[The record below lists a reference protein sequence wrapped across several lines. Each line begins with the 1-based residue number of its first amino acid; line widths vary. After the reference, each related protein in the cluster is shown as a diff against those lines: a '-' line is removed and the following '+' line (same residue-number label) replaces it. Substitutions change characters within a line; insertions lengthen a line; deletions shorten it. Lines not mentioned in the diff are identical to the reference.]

1 MTNDEFLD
9 DWDSD
14 WERDGSVSGDS
25 DVAVAAR
32 TAQKSIEVQN
42 LNKVRGE
49 RPVVRDLS
57 FHVDP
62 GEVYALVGPN
72 GAGKTTVIRLLTGLI
87 FPTSGTVKLLG
98 QDPLSA
104 PEVRRKLGAVVEAPA
119 AFYPYL
125 TGRANL
131 HLHAQLAG
139 GVEAGRIGEVLDIV
153 ELGNAAERKVGAY
166 SLGMRQRL
174 GVAAAI
180 LTRPEVL
187 ILDEPA
193 SGMDPLSLHLVHR
206 VLRGAAEGGAAVLLS
221 THHLDEVV
229 AYCSRVAILEEGA
242 LVEEVDLGERRQRY
256 KVRVS
261 NAAGAKVALQTQAF
275 IGEVGGGEGEV
286 TFTLSDEGALGRVP
300 SVLVNAGVEV
310 LELTKDTFNLQAHY
324 AERVAR
330 KQAAARE
337 TKGSAAQARPTLGR
351 GAGGSA
357 KEAA

>member
-1 MTNDEFLD
+1 MSADSFLD
-9 DWDSD
+9 ELEASLTDTTDITH
-14 WERDGSVSGDS
+14 E
-25 DVAVAAR
+25 VAVGEASPSRA
-32 TAQKSIEVQN
+32 IEVEK
-42 LNKVRGE
+42 LTKVRGK
-49 RPVVRDLS
+49 RPVVREVS
-57 FHVDP
+57 FSVNP

-98 QDPLSA
+98 EDPLST
-104 PEVRRKLGAVVEAPA
+104 PGVRRRLGAVVEAPA

-131 HLHAQLAG
+131 QLHAQLAG
-139 GVEAGRIGEVLDIV
+139 GVEEERIGEVLDTV

-180 LTRPEVL
+180 LTRPDVL

-206 VLRGAAEGGAAVLLS
+206 ILRQAAEGGAAVLLS

-242 LVEEVDLGERRQRY
+242 LVEEVDLGERRARY
-256 KVRVS
+256 KARVS
-261 NAAGAKVALQTQAF
+261 NAAEAKVALQTQAF
-275 IGEVGGGEGEV
+275 IGEVSGSEGEV
-286 TFTLSDEGALGRVP
+286 SFTLTDTHALGRVP
-300 SVLVNAGVEV
+300 SVLVNSGVEV
-310 LELTKDTFNLQAHY
+310 LELTEDTFNLQAHY
-324 AERVAR
+324 AERMAR
-330 KQAAARE
+330 KL
-337 TKGSAAQARPTLGR
+337 SVAQAR
-351 GAGGSA
+351 
-357 KEAA
+357 EAA